1 MGRPAF
7 QITDHYEYKVI
18 PISEIVPRDIN
29 PRTHSPEQIGQLRA
43 SIEEWGFTN
52 PILID
57 EEGVIIAGHG
67 RLEAAQGLLTEIPTI
82 TISGLTDDQ
91 KRALVIADNQL
102 AVNAGWDLDLLKN
115 EISTLDFDIDLL
127 GFDDDF
133 INTLT
138 QGFDAGSIDDQG
150 DLTQLDPIMVVC
162 PECGKEFDARSK
174 D

>member
-1 MGRPAF
+1 
-7 QITDHYEYKVI
+7 
-18 PISEIVPRDIN
+18 
-29 PRTHSPEQIGQLRA
+29 
-43 SIEEWGFTN
+43 
-52 PILID
+52 
-57 EEGVIIAGHG
+57 
-67 RLEAAQGLLTEIPTI
+67 EIPTI